1 MAVAPMTKLEKIPT
15 LQAAIEELCG
25 KKKIQSGKH
34 IKPLT
39 KHCAARLVLEGGFP
53 PEWISPRPP
62 FVSVRKSNAIYEL
75 EYAPGEANE
84 SEARV
89 LGGIKYKDVDITVVV
104 PGVGLAL
111 AISVKNTGNAFR
123 NLTNRMEEAL
133 GECTNVHLM
142 YPGFVF
148 GFLHFLRFRTIKEAE
163 TPDASFT
170 EQGEPL
176 PAITRYHEVMNSL
189 SGRRLITEPVMRY
202 EAVGLVVYSCDS
214 KAGVWKDFP
223 PPSSE
228 VHFSKFFDVLYKLY
242 DLRYAYPDP
251 DGSNIR
257 KTWELTADMKETV
270 LDKNVTFPW
279 VVRRE
284 AE

>member
-15 LQAAIEELCG
+15 LQTAIRELCG
-25 KKKIQSGKH
+25 KQKIQSGKH

-39 KHCAARLVLEGGFP
+39 QYCATRLVLEGGFP

-62 FVSVRKSNAIYEL
+62 FASIKKSNAIYGL
-75 EYAPGEANE
+75 NYAPGQANE

-89 LGGIKYKDVDITVVV
+89 LGGIKYKDVDITVLV
-104 PGVGLAL
+104 PGVGPAL

-148 GFLHFLRFRTIKEAE
+148 GFLHFLRFRTIGDAE

-170 EQGEPL
+170 EKGEPL

-189 SGRRLITEPVMRY
+189 SGRRLITDPVMRY
-202 EAVGLVVYSCDS
+202 EAVGLVVYSCDAN
-214 KAGVWKDFP
+214 AGVWKDFP

-228 VHFSKFFDVLYKLY
+228 VHFSKFFDALYKLY
-242 DLRYAYPDP
+242 DLRYGYPDP

-257 KTWELTADMKETV
+257 KEWKLSVDIKETV
-270 LDKNVTFPW
+270 LDKHISFPW
-279 VVRRE
+279 TVRGE

>member
-1 MAVAPMTKLEKIPT
+1 MTMSAEIPT
-15 LQAAIEELCG
+15 LYAAIKELCG

-39 KHCAARLVLEGGFP
+39 QYCSTRLVLEGGFP

-62 FVSVRKSNAIYEL
+62 FTSIRKSNAIYEL

-104 PGVGLAL
+104 PGVGPAL

-148 GFLHFLRFRTIKEAE
+148 GFLHFLRFRNINGAE
-163 TPDASFT
+163 KPDASFT
-170 EQGEPL
+170 QKGKPL
-176 PAITRYHEVMNSL
+176 PAITRYHEVLNSL
-189 SGRRLITEPVMRY
+189 SGRRLITDPVMRY
-202 EAVGLVVYSCDS
+202 EAVGLVVYSCDAV
-214 KAGVWKDFP
+214 AGVWKGFP
-223 PPSSE
+223 PLSSE

-257 KTWELTADMKETV
+257 KEWKLVADLKEGD
-270 LDKNVTFPW
+270 LDKNVGFPW
-279 VVRRE
+279 TFRRE
-284 AE
+284 SG